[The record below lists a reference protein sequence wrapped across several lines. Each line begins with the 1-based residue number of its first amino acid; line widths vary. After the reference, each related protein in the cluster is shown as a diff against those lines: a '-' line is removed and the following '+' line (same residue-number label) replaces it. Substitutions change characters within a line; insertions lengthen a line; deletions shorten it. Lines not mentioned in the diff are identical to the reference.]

1 MIEIIYFWVL
11 FWIYQAPMLLL
22 RCLKRE
28 KLEEI
33 LNEESEEEDD
43 WTVVFFLLFKINAL
57 NYLKLK
63 SKSLKLKS
71 F

>member
-43 WTVVFFLLFKINAL
+43 
-57 NYLKLK
+57 
-63 SKSLKLKS
+63 
-71 F
+71 